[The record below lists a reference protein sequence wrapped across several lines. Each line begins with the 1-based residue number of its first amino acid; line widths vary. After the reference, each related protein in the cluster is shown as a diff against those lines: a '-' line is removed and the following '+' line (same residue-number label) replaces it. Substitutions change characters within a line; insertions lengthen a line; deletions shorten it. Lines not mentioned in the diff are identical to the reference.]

1 MNLTLFNDFII
12 DNMKQIDKKKKLT
25 DDRTLY
31 NESISVN
38 EQDSEILQIM
48 QQKKE
53 EKEALKKLLVNL
65 NEPITNK
72 RKHHK

>member
-1 MNLTLFNDFII
+1 
-12 DNMKQIDKKKKLT
+12 MKGIDKKIKTT
-25 DDRTLY
+25 DKEDIIC
-31 NESISVN
+31 NECISVN
-38 EQDSEILQIM
+38 EQDSEILQLM

-65 NEPITNK
+65 NEPIINN